1 MGIVVNQSYKNIII
15 ISIAL
20 VIGGVNT
27 LYFYPVF
34 LKAEYYGLVVFLLA
48 TSNLLQ
54 PLISFGSQ
62 HTIIKYFSSY
72 NSAKEKDI
80 FMSSIIFLPII
91 TIIPI
96 CYLVVQFHDIIADF
110 LSLKNPVIESYVWVI
125 FLVAFATSYFEVFY
139 SWARVQLKSVFG
151 NFLKE
156 IYPRASIFI
165 LLLLVFFDIISK
177 ENFVWYLTGFYYL
190 RLFIMIVY
198 SLKLYIPK
206 LYFKLPANTKQIL
219 TYSIYIFLAGSAAS
233 ILIDID
239 KFMIP
244 QKEAISQTAF
254 YAVAVFIATVIEIPG
269 RALFQ
274 IVNPLVAKALNT
286 DNFAELK
293 LLYKESSLNLLI
305 ISGLFF
311 LLINLNIIPFYELMD
326 NPSYGTAVWVVLM
339 ISLSKLTLMSFGC
352 GPAILATSK
361 FYKITLPFSI
371 GMALSVYFLNDYL
384 IDLMGIN
391 GAALSTLIVVAV
403 FTFLKIIYLKS
414 KLNLSPYSF
423 NSVKTL
429 FIIGSLF
436 LIFENISF
444 PFKGISLIII
454 NSLIIGLIYTLVV
467 YYSNLSGTLNKF
479 LRNVLS
485 KLRF

>member
-80 FMSSIIFLPII
+80 FMSSIIFLPIM

-96 CYLVVQFHDIIADF
+96 CYLVVQFHDIIASF
-110 LSLKNPVIESYVWVI
+110 LSLKNPIIESYVWVI

-156 IYPRASIFI
+156 IYPRVSIFI

-190 RLFIMIVY
+190 RLLIMIAY
-198 SLKLYIPK
+198 SLKLYTPNF
-206 LYFKLPANTKQIL
+206 YFKLPVNTKQIL
-219 TYSIYIFLAGSAAS
+219 SYSIYIFLAGSAAS

-254 YAVAVFIATVIEIPG
+254 YAVAVFIATVVEIPG

-286 DNFAELK
+286 NDFTELK
-293 LLYKESSLNLLI
+293 MLYKESSLNLLI

-311 LLINLNIIPFYELMD
+311 LLINLNIVPFYELMD

-339 ISLSKLTLMSFGC
+339 ISLSKLILMSFGC

-454 NSLIIGLIYTLVV
+454 NSLIIGLVYTLVV

-479 LRNVLS
+479 LMNVLS

>member
-80 FMSSIIFLPII
+80 FMSSIIFLPIL

-96 CYLVVQFHDIIADF
+96 CYLVVQFHDIISSF
-110 LSLKNPVIESYVWVI
+110 LSLKNPIIESYVWVI

-156 IYPRASIFI
+156 IYPRVSIFI

-190 RLFIMIVY
+190 RLLIMIAY
-198 SLKLYIPK
+198 SLKLYTPNF
-206 LYFKLPANTKQIL
+206 YFRLPVNTKQIL
-219 TYSIYIFLAGSAAS
+219 SYSIYIFLAGSAAS

-254 YAVAVFIATVIEIPG
+254 YAVAVFIATVVEIPG

-286 DNFAELK
+286 NDFTELK
-293 LLYKESSLNLLI
+293 MLYKESSLNLLI

-311 LLINLNIIPFYELMD
+311 LLINLNIVPFYELMD

-339 ISLSKLTLMSFGC
+339 ISLSKLILMSFGC

-454 NSLIIGLIYTLVV
+454 NSLIIGLVYTLVV
-467 YYSNLSGTLNKF
+467 YYSSLSGTLNKF

>member
-80 FMSSIIFLPII
+80 FMSSIIFLPIL

-96 CYLVVQFHDIIADF
+96 CYLVVQFHDIIASF
-110 LSLKNPVIESYVWVI
+110 LSLKNPIIESYVWVI

-156 IYPRASIFI
+156 IYPRVSIFI

-190 RLFIMIVY
+190 RLLIMIVY
-198 SLKLYIPK
+198 SLKLYTPNF
-206 LYFKLPANTKQIL
+206 YFKLPINTKQIL
-219 TYSIYIFLAGSAAS
+219 SYSIYIFLAGSAAS

-254 YAVAVFIATVIEIPG
+254 YAVAVFIATVVEIPG

-274 IVNPLVAKALNT
+274 IVNPLVAKALNKGDFT
-286 DNFAELK
+286 ELK
-293 LLYKESSLNLLI
+293 MLYKESSLNLLI

-311 LLINLNIIPFYELMD
+311 LLINLNIVPFYELMD

-339 ISLSKLTLMSFGC
+339 ISLSKLILMSFGC

-423 NSVKTL
+423 SSVKTL

-454 NSLIIGLIYTLVV
+454 NSLIIGLVYTLVV

-479 LRNVLS
+479 LMNVLS